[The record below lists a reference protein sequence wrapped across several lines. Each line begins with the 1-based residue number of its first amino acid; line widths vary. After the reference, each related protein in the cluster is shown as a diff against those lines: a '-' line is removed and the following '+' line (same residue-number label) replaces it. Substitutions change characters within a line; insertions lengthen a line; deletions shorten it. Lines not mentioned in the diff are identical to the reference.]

1 MIETQKMNGLCFYE
15 IIEIGRPMTFD
26 TIEIEDDVDK
36 LPVNE
41 VLSREVQ

>member
-26 TIEIEDDVDK
+26 TIEIEERSLQATNMHV
-36 LPVNE
+36 E
-41 VLSREVQ
+41 VVQH